1 MSHMTNRAIRAQLP
15 PAEMAAFFG
24 SYYPTC
30 PRCQSRL
37 DVHDIQIH
45 LAALPRDPRFPIDVD
60 EPPLSYNRMDLC
72 MRCPTCSEHVH
83 LIVMPTA
90 EDGALD
96 YYYDVLSRREDTV

>member
-1 MSHMTNRAIRAQLP
+1 MSYMTNRAVRAQLP
-15 PAEMAAFFG
+15 PAEMVAFFG
-24 SYYPTC
+24 SYHPTC

-45 LAALPRDPRFPIDVD
+45 LAEEPENTRFPKDAD
-60 EPPLSYNRMDLC
+60 EPSLCYNRMDLAL
-72 MRCPTCSEHVH
+72 RCPACSEHVH